1 MMTLPSASTPWT
13 WKTDLAMSRP
23 IACLAPPN
31 CGGLNSPHIHGTHVP
46 VEEPST
52 ASKADI
58 VPMALR
64 GFQLR
69 RSKAKAPTDSRGA
82 GNRRHLAS
90 VLRQGRKTRILTP
103 VWESSGESQF
113 RGLFGESWFGMR
125 LSARS
130 SDEMYGGWGVFAKLV
145 IRTLIIAPI
154 LFTHRVFAADGT
166 FPWLDEGRDR
176 KSVGEGKRV
185 G

>member
-58 VPMALR
+58 RCPERNVSYEPKADTLVGR
-64 GFQLR
+64 LCRLNSVEPNLGSIPARLCSCP
-69 RSKAKAPTDSRGA
+69 RSEEHTSE
-82 GNRRHLAS
+82 L
-90 VLRQGRKTRILTP
+90 Q
-103 VWESSGESQF
+103 
-113 RGLFGESWFGMR
+113 
-125 LSARS
+125 
-130 SDEMYGGWGVFAKLV
+130 
-145 IRTLIIAPI
+145 
-154 LFTHRVFAADGT
+154 
-166 FPWLDEGRDR
+166 
-176 KSVGEGKRV
+176 
-185 G
+185 